1 MSIKELELYGKIENT
16 GPFANE
22 TFYHEIP
29 ISDWSSS
36 RKRIDIVTLRNQKL
50 VSIEVKISNWKKAL
64 QQAYTNLYVADYSYV
79 ALWHKTIPNVD
90 TSLFENLGIGILEV
104 NGFCEKRITAK
115 KSKLVIP
122 KRRRYAKKQCKLQGD
137 ALDCLN

>member
-1 MSIKELELYGKIENT
+1 MSIKEFELYEKIEST

-22 TFYHEIP
+22 IFYYEIP
-29 ISDWSSS
+29 IGDWSSS

-64 QQAYTNLYVADYSYV
+64 QQAYTNLYVADFSYV
-79 ALWHKTIPNVD
+79 ALWHKTMPNVD
-90 TSLFENLGIGILEV
+90 TLLFENLGIGVLEV
-104 NGFCEKRITAK
+104 NGSCEKRITAK

-122 KRRRYAKKQCKLQGD
+122 KRRFYAKKQCKLQRD
-137 ALDCLN
+137 ARD